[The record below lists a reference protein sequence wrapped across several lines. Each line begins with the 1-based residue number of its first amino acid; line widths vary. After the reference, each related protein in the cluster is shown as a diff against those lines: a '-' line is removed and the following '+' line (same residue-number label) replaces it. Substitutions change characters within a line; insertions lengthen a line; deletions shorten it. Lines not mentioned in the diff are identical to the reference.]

1 MSQERSPGVKLI
13 MVGVVGFLLIIPLA
27 MVYLLVADRQHQAR
41 IAQESVTAAWAGPQT
56 VSGPLLVVPY
66 LATRDTT
73 EVVDGKNV
81 TRRSQVR
88 EMLYISPSSQSLETD
103 IDPEV
108 RSRGIIHKS
117 VVYDAQIKGKARF
130 VMPEDLE
137 RLGVRPEQ
145 LQLDDAVL
153 QLPISDPRGLQTD
166 ANLSVA
172 GDALVLKPGLGNS
185 QEGTGV
191 HTFVDWSEGE
201 PIALDFAYGL
211 RGSSAF
217 SMLPRGEETNFAV
230 TSSWPHPSFTGGFL
244 PSDADKQV
252 DANGFKAK
260 WSISNLALGQSLV
273 SKSAPGLPLASS
285 DSHDDYLPREVAEP
299 VVVAEIATIRLIEP
313 VDLYKRVERSI
324 KYGFLFIGFTFLAF
338 LMFDI
343 VAGARVATAEYLL
356 TGAGLILF
364 FVMLLA
370 FAEMIGFALA
380 YIVASGAIIGLL
392 TTYSAAVLGGW
403 RRAGFIAALLA
414 GLYAVLYVLLN
425 LEAWSLVIGSLM
437 LFVALAGVMYATR
450 KIEWSKVTLSAPVEP
465 DEPKGDDSEAV
476 GIPT

>member
-1 MSQERSPGVKLI
+1 MSQERSPGVKLVL
-13 MVGVVGFLLIIPLA
+13 VGIVGFLLIIPLA

-66 LATRDTT
+66 LTTRDTT

-88 EMLYISPSSQSLETD
+88 ELLYISPSSQSLETD
-103 IDPEV
+103 INPEV

-137 RLGVRPEQ
+137 RLGVQADQ
-145 LQLDDAVL
+145 LQLKDAVL

-166 ANLSVA
+166 AKLSLA

-191 HTFVDWSEGE
+191 HAFVDWSEGE

-217 SMLPRGEETNFAV
+217 SMMPRGEETNFAV
-230 TSSWPHPSFTGGFL
+230 TSSWPHPSFAGGFL

-285 DSHDDYLPREVAEP
+285 DNHADYATREVVDPAGT
-299 VVVAEIATIRLIEP
+299 EIATIRLIEP

-370 FAEMIGFALA
+370 FAELIGFALA

-392 TTYSAAVLGGW
+392 TSYSAAVLGGW

-450 KIEWSKVTLSAPVEP
+450 KIEWSR
-465 DEPKGDDSEAV
+465 
-476 GIPT
+476 

>member
-1 MSQERSPGVKLI
+1 MAQERSPGVKLVL
-13 MVGVVGFLLIIPLA
+13 VGLAGFLLIIPLA
-27 MVYLLVADRQHQAR
+27 MVYMLVADRQHQAR
-41 IAQESVTAAWAGPQT
+41 VAQQSVTAAWAGPQT

-66 LATRDTT
+66 LTMRDTT
-73 EVVDGKNV
+73 EMVDDKQV
-81 TRRSQVR
+81 TRRTEVR
-88 EMLYISPSSQSLETD
+88 ELLYISPSTQSLETK

-117 VVYDAQIKGKARF
+117 VVYDAQINGKARF
-130 VMPEDLE
+130 VMPEDLD
-137 RLGVRPEQ
+137 RLGVRPDQ
-145 LQLDDAVL
+145 LQLEDAVL

-166 ANLSVA
+166 AKLNLA
-172 GDALVLKPGLGNS
+172 GKALVLKPGLGNS
-185 QEGTGV
+185 QAGTGV
-191 HTFVDWSEGE
+191 HAFVDWSEGA
-201 PIALDFAYGL
+201 PLAIDFAYGL
-211 RGSSAF
+211 RGSSAY
-217 SMLPRGEETNFAV
+217 SMMPRGEETTFSV
-230 TSSWPHPSFTGGFL
+230 TSSWPHPSFAGRFL

-252 DANGFKAK
+252 DADGFKAK

-273 SKSAPGLPLASS
+273 SKTAPGLPVAEV
-285 DSHDDYLPREVAEP
+285 DVHADYLSPEVAGSTG
-299 VVVAEIATIRLIEP
+299 AEIATIRLMEP

-392 TTYSAAVLGGW
+392 TSYSAAVLGGW
-403 RRAGFIAALLA
+403 KRAGFIAALLA

-425 LEAWSLVIGSLM
+425 LEAWSLVIGSVM
-437 LFVALAGVMYATR
+437 LFIALAVVMYATR
-450 KIEWSKVTLSAPVEP
+450 TIEWSKVNLTPPAEP
-465 DEPKGDDSEAV
+465 EPEDGEAV
-476 GIPT
+476 GIPA